1 MVGPADMS
9 AMAVF
14 RRQMLVYRLD
24 SGKVSE
30 LVAVVVRFVDTP
42 DEFVEVSLFVGANV
56 ESIEAGSCSVCDW
69 LV

>member
-1 MVGPADMS
+1 MS

-30 LVAVVVRFVDTP
+30 LVAVVFRFVDVP
-42 DEFVEVSLFVGANV
+42 GEFVEVNVFVGADV
-56 ESIEAGSCSVCDW
+56 ESIEAESCSVCDW